1 MLRFTFVPRKS
12 VCIFFCLMLINN
24 FVLKAL
30 GEGKHFESGS
40 MHTPFISN
48 EDTEYISNEYADIK
62 QQIGIDKNEADIFF
76 NKIKRQLKKQ
86 IEKVKERSNEI
97 IPETTFRRLINNN
110 GHLSESNIRKVQ
122 KRGILIVRNTIP
134 QKETLNMMSDIL
146 DYMDKNYMYQ
156 ANNFSHT
163 AHEVFWSKPQMEAR
177 QHPNMIKIQKALLE
191 DLWHKNQDNEVDV
204 DLRLKNNAKIV
215 KNMVI

>member
-1 MLRFTFVPRKS
+1 MLRSTLLERKS
-12 VCIFFCLMLINN
+12 VCLFFFVMIINS
-24 FVLKAL
+24 FVSKAL
-30 GEGKHFESGS
+30 GNGKHFKSGS
-40 MHTPFISN
+40 MHTPFILK

-122 KRGILIVRNTIP
+122 KHGILIVRNTIP

-204 DLRLKNNAKIV
+204 DLRLNKK
-215 KNMVI
+215 

>member
-1 MLRFTFVPRKS
+1 
-12 VCIFFCLMLINN
+12 
-24 FVLKAL
+24 
-30 GEGKHFESGS
+30 
-40 MHTPFISN
+40 MHTPFILN

-97 IPETTFRRLINNN
+97 IPETTFQRIINNN

-204 DLRLKNNAKIV
+204 DLRLNKK
-215 KNMVI
+215 